1 MVDHDIVIAMMS
13 LYKAHGEVNS
23 KTCWCVFGFKKMLV
37 PSSWISTIKT
47 LRNELRIDRSSTSL
61 VGGPTD
67 LPGVIDV
74 HPTPVIRAFAH
85 SSLSSWLTPCSY
97 TAQHGLLDGMLKSGA
112 DQFAKNVPCKFFEGF
127 EPKATC
133 KIQKPMLGGFM
144 CLFAIGSTVPRQ
156 KMLFVAVDERLI
168 KLSPYFTIHLA
179 MVELFG
185 NHCLLD

>member
-1 MVDHDIVIAMMS
+1 M
-13 LYKAHGEVNS
+13 
-23 KTCWCVFGFKKMLV
+23 
-37 PSSWISTIKT
+37 
-47 LRNELRIDRSSTSL
+47 
-61 VGGPTD
+61 GGPTD